1 LEKMIFIAISR
12 VKLNTEIKYQLG
24 KAQA

>member
-12 VKLNTEIKYQLG
+12 VKLNTEIKYQLVKG
-24 KAQA
+24 QA